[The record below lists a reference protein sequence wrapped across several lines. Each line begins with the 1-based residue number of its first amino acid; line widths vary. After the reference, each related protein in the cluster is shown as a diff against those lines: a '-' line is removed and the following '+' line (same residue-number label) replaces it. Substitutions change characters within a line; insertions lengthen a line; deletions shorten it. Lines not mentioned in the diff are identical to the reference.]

1 MHDFEEVEVM
11 YLEDAEE
18 YSLPQPNQE
27 EVRILLVTTHNLF
40 QKSNVIL
47 NMSRNAGRREQ
58 QQLILSLEYSRPRW
72 T

>member
-1 MHDFEEVEVM
+1 VHDFEEVEVM